1 MVRLWLAARAA
12 IEIGVAAAVV
22 TGAPP
27 AADVTPDGNGLEVSA
42 APARLVVFEDF
53 TRPT

>member
-12 IEIGVAAAVV
+12 IELGVAAAVV
-22 TGAPP
+22 AGAPP
-27 AADVTPDGNGLEVSA
+27 GADVSMPGSGFEVSG